1 MTVLKVI
8 LTVIFLIICVA
19 MIVIVLMQEGDQSG
33 LTSSIS
39 GGSGTFWEKNKGR
52 SAEGKLEK
60 LTKYAA
66 VLFFVLALVL
76 NIL

>member
-1 MTVLKVI
+1 MTVLKVF

-19 MIVIVLMQEGDQSG
+19 MVVIVLMQEGDQSG
-33 LTSSIS
+33 LTGSIS

-52 SAEGKLEK
+52 SVEGKLEK

>member
-19 MIVIVLMQEGDQSG
+19 MVVIVLMQEGDQSG

-66 VLFFVLALVL
+66 ILFFVLALVL

>member
-19 MIVIVLMQEGDQSG
+19 MVVIVLMQEGDQSG